1 MDVKRKASAAV
12 TRMVSASAVSVVVA
26 MAGLLAVP
34 AAQAQ
39 WAVIDVASIQQL
51 MVQIEYWKQQVEGMA
66 TQLEQ
71 LQQTHAALTGGRGME
86 TLLPTSMAER
96 NYLPADWAD
105 MLGVLEG
112 TGGRYGDL
120 SAAVAAAIEARKV
133 LSDARLEGLGE
144 AERDRLL
151 EARQAAAGAA
161 VTAQT
166 AYANAGQRFEALQE
180 LVNAIG
186 GAADAKAIAD
196 LAARIAAEQAM
207 LGNEQAKLATL
218 YQASQAEQWTQAQA
232 LREAAIAGHG
242 EFAARFHP
250 TLR

>member
-1 MDVKRKASAAV
+1 VWGLIVGCVMAMPSA
-12 TRMVSASAVSVVVA
+12 R
-26 MAGLLAVP
+26 
-34 AAQAQ
+34 AQ

-66 TQLEQ
+66 AQLDQ

-86 TLLPTSMAER
+86 ALLATSTAQR
-96 NYLPADWAD
+96 NYLPADWAG
-105 MLGVLEG
+105 MLKVLEG
-112 TGGRYGDL
+112 TGGPYGDL
-120 SAAVAAAIEARKV
+120 SAAVAAAIDARKV

-144 AERDRLL
+144 AERDSVLK
-151 EARQAAAGAA
+151 ARQAAAGAA
-161 VTAQT
+161 VTAQR

-186 GAADAKAIAD
+186 EAADAKAIAD
-196 LAARIAAEQAM
+196 LEARIAAEQAM

-218 YQASQAEQWTQAQA
+218 YQASQAEQWAQAQA

>member
-1 MDVKRKASAAV
+1 MNVKRKASAAV
-12 TRMVSASAVSVVVA
+12 ARVVSTLMV
-26 MAGLLAVP
+26 MAGVLAAP

-39 WAVIDVASIQQL
+39 WAVIDVASIEHL
-51 MVQIEYWKQQVEGMA
+51 KVQIEYWQQQVEGMA

-86 TLLPTSMAER
+86 SLLPTSAAQR

-105 MLGVLEG
+105 MLKALEG
-112 TGGRYGDL
+112 TSGPYGGL

-133 LSDARLEGLGE
+133 LSDARLERLGVV
-144 AERDRLL
+144 ERDSLL

-161 VTAQT
+161 VTAQR
-166 AYANAGQRFEALQE
+166 AYANAGQRFEALQA

-196 LAARIAAEQAM
+196 LEARIAAEQVM
-207 LGNEQAKLATL
+207 LGNEQAKLSTL
-218 YQASQAEQWTQAQA
+218 YQASQAEQWAQAQA

-242 EFAARFHP
+242 EFALRFHP
-250 TLR
+250 TVP